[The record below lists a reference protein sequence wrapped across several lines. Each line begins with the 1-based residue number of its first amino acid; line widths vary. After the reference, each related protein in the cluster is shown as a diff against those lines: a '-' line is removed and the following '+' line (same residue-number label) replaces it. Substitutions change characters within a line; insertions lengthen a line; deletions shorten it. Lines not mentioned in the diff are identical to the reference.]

1 MRYLLALGVVALL
14 MIAWQP
20 VTASAAQGG
29 IPPGSYH
36 DTCKDIALNGDT
48 LNAQCKSH
56 AGHWHATAIHNFAR
70 CIGDITNVDGN
81 LRCQKGG
88 PPPAGSYTQ
97 TCKGVRI
104 QFNTLFARCENAD
117 GRWVEAVLDDYNV
130 CTSEIVNDDGEL
142 HCSKRSGWS
151 APRGFYTETCRDI
164 HLHGDILRARCQTQD
179 GRWVWSQLN
188 DWDSCGWIVNVD
200 GQLRCDRDKGRDR

>member
-1 MRYLLALGVVALL
+1 VL
-14 MIAWQP
+14 IA
-20 VTASAAQGG
+20 
-29 IPPGSYH
+29 
-36 DTCKDIALNGDT
+36 TCET
-48 LNAQCKSH
+48 L
-56 AGHWHATAIHNFAR
+56 
-70 CIGDITNVDGN
+70 
-81 LRCQKGG
+81 
-88 PPPAGSYTQ
+88 
-97 TCKGVRI
+97 
-104 QFNTLFARCENAD
+104 D

-188 DWDSCGWIVNVD
+188 NWDSCGWIVNVD
-200 GQLRCDRDKGRDR
+200 GQLRCDKDKDRDR